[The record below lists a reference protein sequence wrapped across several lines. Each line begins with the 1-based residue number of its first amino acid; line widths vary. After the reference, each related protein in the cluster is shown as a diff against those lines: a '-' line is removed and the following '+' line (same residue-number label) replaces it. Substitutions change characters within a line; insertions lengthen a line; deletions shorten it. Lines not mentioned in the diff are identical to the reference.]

1 MKKIKVGLIGFGTIG
16 TGVVRLLQQRSGFL
30 AKRAGIALE
39 LAVICDKDLKTKRS
53 VKINSKLLTSDIS
66 QVIDNPEIDIVIE
79 LMGGIHPAKEFIL
92 KALKNKKSV
101 ITANKALLA
110 EAGEQIFRV
119 AAENNVHVYFEA
131 SVGGGIP
138 VIKSLREG
146 LAANKIQA
154 IYGIVNGTT
163 NFILSEMSDKA
174 AGFKEVLALAREKGY
189 AEAKPALDI
198 DGIDPAHKLAIMGS
212 LGFGA
217 NLKLK
222 DIYIEGIRDISA
234 TDICYAAQFGYVIK
248 LLAIAKRSG
257 RQLEARVHPT
267 LIPANHLLAQVKG
280 VFNAVFIDGDQ
291 VGKTMLYGK
300 GAGQLPTASAVVS
313 DLIDVAHRISDKDK
327 NIIPPVI
334 LEKDIIGIKPMS
346 EIQTRYYIRFSATDQ
361 PGVLAGISSI
371 LAGNNISIASVIQIE
386 RHWAKTVPIIMM
398 THEAGEKSV
407 QKALKQIDQLV
418 IIKKKSVCIRIETL
432 ED

>member
-1 MKKIKVGLIGFGTIG
+1 MIG

-30 AKRAGIALE
+30 AKRAGTALE
-39 LAVICDKDLKTKRS
+39 LAVICDKDLRSKRS
-53 VKINSKLLTSDIS
+53 VKVNRKLFTADIG

-79 LMGGIHPAKEFIL
+79 LMGGLHPAKEFIL
-92 KALKNKKSV
+92 KALKSKKSV

-110 EAGEQIFRV
+110 EAGEQIFRA

-138 VIKSLREG
+138 VIKGLREG
-146 LAANKIQA
+146 LAANKIQS

-174 AGFKEVLALAREKGY
+174 AGFKEVLALARKKGY

-198 DGIDPAHKLAIMGS
+198 DGIDSAHKLAVMGS
-212 LGFGA
+212 LGFGT

-222 DIYIEGIRDISA
+222 DVYVEGIRSISA
-234 TDICYAAQFGYVIK
+234 TDIRYAAQFGYVIK

-257 RQLEARVHPT
+257 RYLEARVHPT

-291 VGKTMLYGK
+291 VGKTMFYGK

-313 DLIDVAHRISDKDK
+313 DLIDLAGRISDK
-327 NIIPPVI
+327 NILPPVI
-334 LEKDIIGIKPMS
+334 LEKDIIGIKPMA
-346 EIQTRYYIRFSATDQ
+346 EIQTRYYIRFSALDQ
-361 PGVLAGISSI
+361 PGVLSKISSI
-371 LAGNNISIASVIQIE
+371 LARNNISIASVIQIE
-386 RHWAKTVPIIMM
+386 RHRAKTVPIIMM
-398 THEAGEKSV
+398 THEAREKSI
-407 QKALKQIDQLV
+407 QKALKQIDQLRV
-418 IIKKKSVCIRIETL
+418 IKKKSVCIRIETL